1 MATEIDEAGFEA
13 AVLKSPTPVLVDFF
27 ATWCAPC
34 MAQGPILEK
43 WAEPRQSKVKV
54 VKLNVD
60 NAANTASQF
69 GVMSIPTL
77 IVFKGG
83 KEVARAVGVQQEKAL
98 DALLA
103 KAGG

>member
-1 MATEIDEAGFEA
+1 MASEIDEAAFEA
-13 AVLKSPTPVLVDFF
+13 TVLKSATPVLVDFF

-43 WAEPRQSKVKV
+43 WASARQDKVKV

-60 NAANTASQF
+60 NAANVASQF

-77 IVFKGG
+77 VVFKGG
-83 KEVARAVGVQQEKAL
+83 KEVARAVGRQQEKAL

>member
-1 MATEIDEAGFEA
+1 MASEIDEGAFEA
-13 AVLKSPTPVLVDFF
+13 TVLKSPTPVLVDFF

-34 MAQGPILEK
+34 MAQGPVLEK
-43 WAEPRQSKVKV
+43 WAAARTDKVKV

-60 NAANTASQF
+60 NAANVASQF

-77 IVFKGG
+77 VVFKGG
-83 KEVARAVGVQQEKAL
+83 KEVARAVGLQQEKAL

>member
-1 MATEIDEAGFEA
+1 MATEIDEAAFEA
-13 AVLKSPTPVLVDFF
+13 TVLKSPTPVLVDFF

-43 WAEPRQSKVKV
+43 WAESRQDKVKV

-77 IVFKGG
+77 IVFKAG
-83 KEVARAVGVQQEKAL
+83 KEVARAVGVQQDKSL